1 MRTRR
6 IAGLFLSA
14 SILGLGAS
22 AAQGNSPQGQT
33 VHLTWSAPEV
43 SLQVFSA
50 TLTCSPNT
58 STQDYHDVDRAC
70 ADIAA
75 AGGDFRAL
83 PGRPG
88 MDCSKYRG
96 WKIRT
101 TATGT
106 WNGRPV
112 SYDVLHA
119 NACEWR
125 KATDQVFVW

>member
-1 MRTRR
+1 M
-6 IAGLFLSA
+6 SA
-14 SILGLGAS
+14 SLLGTVGLTTAS
-22 AAQGNSPQGQT
+22 AAEPAGPVGT
-33 VHLTWSAPEV
+33 LHLTWSAPEV
-43 SLQVFSA
+43 SKQVFSA
-50 TLTCSPNT
+50 TLTCSPNA
-58 STQDYHDVDRAC
+58 SSEPYHDADWAC

-88 MDCSKYRG
+88 MDCSSYRG

-106 WNGRPV
+106 WNGRKV
-112 SYDVLHA
+112 NYDVLHA
-119 NACEWR
+119 NACEFK